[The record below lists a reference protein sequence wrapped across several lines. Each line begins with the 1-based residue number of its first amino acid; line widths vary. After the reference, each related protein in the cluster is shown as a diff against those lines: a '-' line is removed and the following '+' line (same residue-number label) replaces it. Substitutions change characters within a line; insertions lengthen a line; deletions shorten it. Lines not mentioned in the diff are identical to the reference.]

1 MLEKFTQYVQEPM
14 TKFWGCFVASCKEF
28 FTNLSKT
35 SIESFGW
42 IGVLCMHAVTIPTL
56 LGIMSGVTDDVPP
69 IDMVLILWA
78 GLAMLYVK
86 AIIQKDMVNIVLIG
100 MGFIGQAILMALVFF
115 K

>member
-1 MLEKFTQYVQEPM
+1 MLEQYMQYIREPLANFWQKFT
-14 TKFWGCFVASCKEF
+14 VACREF

-42 IGVLCMHAVTIPTL
+42 VGVLCMHAVTIPTL
-56 LGIMSGVTDDVPP
+56 LGIMSGVTDDTPP

-78 GLAMLYVK
+78 GLAMLYTK

>member
-1 MLEKFTQYVQEPM
+1 MLEQYLQYVREPV
-14 TKFWGCFVASCKEF
+14 TKFWHNFVIGCKEF

-42 IGVLCMHAVTIPTL
+42 VGVLCMHAVTIPTL
-56 LGIMSGVTDDVPP
+56 LGIMSGVSDDTPP
-69 IDMVLILWA
+69 IDMVLILWS
-78 GLAMLYVK
+78 GLAMLYAK
-86 AIIQKDMVNIVLIG
+86 AIIQKDMINIVLIG